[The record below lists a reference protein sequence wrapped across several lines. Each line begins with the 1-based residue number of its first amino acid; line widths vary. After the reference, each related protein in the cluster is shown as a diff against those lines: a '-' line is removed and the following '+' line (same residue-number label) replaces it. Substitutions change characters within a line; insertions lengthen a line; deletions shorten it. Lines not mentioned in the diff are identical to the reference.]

1 MKLIVVEA
9 QVLPKH
15 GDGTGKGME
24 DHGVRAEYLLQLL
37 VVVVELGTH
46 SEAVSHSGKTL
57 VEELCTELLKNWFC
71 LDLLIRMTPPI
82 TGYSTMESETVTSYK
97 WGIRFNRIVV
107 GSGRWSCS

>member
-15 GDGTGKGME
+15 GDGEGKGME
-24 DHGVRAEYLLQLL
+24 DHGVRAEHLLQPL

-57 VEELCTELLKNWFC
+57 VEELCTELLQE
-71 LDLLIRMTPPI
+71 LVLLGLVDEEDPTNHRVLHH
-82 TGYSTMESETVTSYK
+82 G
-97 WGIRFNRIVV
+97 V
-107 GSGRWSCS
+107 GDGHLVEVGDQV